1 MGVAMSLVTLVT
13 ATLPARLNNPLPLLL
28 LLPAPPPVVRLQA
41 VSVSSHSSTRGW
53 FIRLVPILEGSLSH
67 GALPRWITGD
77 GMMRNTGET
86 VIPTLAPWSH
96 AGDEMEIEI
105 ITIILIGI

>member
-53 FIRLVPILEGSLSH
+53 FIRLVLILAGSLSH
-67 GALPRWITGD
+67 GALPKGITGE
-77 GMMRNTGET
+77 GMTRNTGDT

-96 AGDEMEIEI
+96 AGDEMEVEI
-105 ITIILIGI
+105 ITIIPIGI

>member
-13 ATLPARLNNPLPLLL
+13 ATLPALLSNPLPLLL

-53 FIRLVPILEGSLSH
+53 FIRLVLILAGSLSH
-67 GALPRWITGD
+67 GALPRWITGEN
-77 GMMRNTGET
+77 MMRNTGET
-86 VIPTLAPWSH
+86 VIPTLVLWSH
-96 AGDEMEIEI
+96 AGDEMVAEI
-105 ITIILIGI
+105 IAITLIGF